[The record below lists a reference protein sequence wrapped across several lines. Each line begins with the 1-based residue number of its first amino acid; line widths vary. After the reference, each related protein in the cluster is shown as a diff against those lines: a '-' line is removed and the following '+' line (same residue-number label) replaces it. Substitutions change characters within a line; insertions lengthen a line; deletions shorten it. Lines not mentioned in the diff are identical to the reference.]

1 MQGWLKNLKRNST
14 IRQDLT
20 VKWTLIHGMP
30 IELFLF
36 KFLINYLFF
45 LLLSFGH
52 ALLESKHESLCLHLL
67 VFVDAN
73 DGLYYHAN

>member
-1 MQGWLKNLKRNST
+1 M
-14 IRQDLT
+14 T